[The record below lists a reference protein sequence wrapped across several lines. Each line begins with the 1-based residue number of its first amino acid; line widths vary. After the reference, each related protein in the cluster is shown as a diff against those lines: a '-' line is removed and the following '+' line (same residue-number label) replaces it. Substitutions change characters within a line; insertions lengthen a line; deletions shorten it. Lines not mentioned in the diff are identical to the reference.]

1 MRNDPGRIKVS
12 KVSTA
17 GGYRE
22 RDGPIAIVRSSRED
36 AGRDPGGGSSGKS
49 DEPWELRKLDVKE
62 TIFTAGWL
70 YSVSTRS
77 SGPLDPPENDRRDE
91 VDETETDLPR
101 AS

>member
-1 MRNDPGRIKVS
+1 MKD
-12 KVSTA
+12 
-17 GGYRE
+17 
-22 RDGPIAIVRSSRED
+22 
-36 AGRDPGGGSSGKS
+36 
-49 DEPWELRKLDVKE
+49 

-77 SGPLDPPENDRRDE
+77 SGPFDPPENDRRDE